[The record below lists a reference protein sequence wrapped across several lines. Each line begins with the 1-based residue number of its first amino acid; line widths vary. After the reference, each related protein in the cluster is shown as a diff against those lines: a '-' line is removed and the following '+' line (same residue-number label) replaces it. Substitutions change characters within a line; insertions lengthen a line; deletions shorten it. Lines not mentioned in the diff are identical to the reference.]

1 MKGKVTEFTR
11 VKRLTVQGWSSQL
24 VGYMV
29 LDKSSRSGGGISDKR
44 DVLSIAG
51 MIPVHVQSN
60 EAGRVAIDS
69 LRKANAC
76 DTFNYY
82 YQTSKQSYYCVSRN
96 QSAKSESRRPIM
108 QRCIQAHGIDR
119 ITDRLGVA
127 ACKRSDS
134 LSSKRGLFRRW
145 LDSEG

>member
-51 MIPVHVQSN
+51 MIPVH
-60 EAGRVAIDS
+60 
-69 LRKANAC
+69 
-76 DTFNYY
+76 T
-82 YQTSKQSYYCVSRN
+82 KQ
-96 QSAKSESRRPIM
+96 
-108 QRCIQAHGIDR
+108 
-119 ITDRLGVA
+119 
-127 ACKRSDS
+127 
-134 LSSKRGLFRRW
+134 
-145 LDSEG
+145 